1 MQSCRKELNPKLLI
15 GLPLLISIIL
25 FNISFQSKYYVQGAI
40 NEQFEPKRVEGLP
53 TINDNKLKVEMV
65 FKGLQFPTSMDFL
78 GPNDVLVTEKNN
90 GTVQRLTNWK
100 MQPAPVL
107 DVNVA
112 TRAERGMLGI
122 AIAKNNQSEKIGG
135 ENSTN
140 VFVYFTRSSEA
151 KDTDGVRGE
160 KSGGNALYRY
170 ELIDSKL
177 SNPHLLLELSP
188 RKHPSHNGGA
198 IIIGQDENLY
208 IPVGDG
214 DGDTTEAQNIIG
226 GGAPNGTGGIL
237 TMNQNQNGSSMQ
249 NILGNSGILG
259 KYYAYGVR
267 NSFGLD
273 FDPISGKLWD
283 TENGNKS
290 GDEINLVEPGF
301 NSGWKV
307 IQGKAPADFN
317 YSQLV
322 NFDGKG
328 KYSDPE
334 FSWTETVGPT
344 KIKFLNSDKLG
355 KSYENDMLVSDIK
368 NGRIY
373 HFDLNEKRDSLVL
386 GGNLTD
392 KVANSDQ
399 ELNDLIFG
407 SGFAGITDM
416 DIGPD
421 GYLYVLDFGNG
432 AIFKISPK

>member
-1 MQSCRKELNPKLLI
+1 MQSSRKELNPKLLI
-15 GLPLLISIIL
+15 GLPLLISILL
-25 FNISFQSKYYVQGAI
+25 FNTSFQSKYYIQGAI
-40 NEQFEPKRVEGLP
+40 NEQFEPKPIEGLP
-53 TINDNKLKVEMV
+53 TVNDNKLKVEMV
-65 FKGLQFPTSMDFL
+65 FKGLQFPTSMEFL
-78 GPNDVLVTEKNN
+78 GPDDVLVTEKNN
-90 GTVQRLTNWK
+90 GTVQRITDWK
-100 MQPAPVL
+100 MQTDPVL

-122 AIAKNNQSEKIGG
+122 AIAKNQPENNKGH
-135 ENSTN
+135 NSTD
-140 VFVYFTRSSEA
+140 VFLYYTRSSGTN
-151 KDTDGVRGE
+151 DTNGVRGE

-170 ELIDSKL
+170 ELVDSKL
-177 SNPHLLLELSP
+177 SNPHLLLDLSP

-198 IIIGQDENLY
+198 IIIGKDKNLY

-214 DGDTTEAQNIIG
+214 DGDTTEAQNFIRG
-226 GGAPNGTGGIL
+226 GPPNGTGGIL
-237 TMNQNQNGSSMQ
+237 TMSQDGSSVQ
-249 NILGNSGILG
+249 NIIGNSGILS

-273 FDPISGKLWD
+273 FDPLSGKLWD

-301 NSGWKV
+301 NSGWRM
-307 IQGKAPADFN
+307 IQGKAPPDFN

-355 KSYENDMLVSDIK
+355 KSYENDMFVSDIK

-373 HFDLNEKRDSLVL
+373 HFDLNDRRDSLVL
-386 GGNLTD
+386 SGNLTD
-392 KVANSDQ
+392 KVADTDK

-407 SGFAGITDM
+407 SGFGGITDM
-416 DIGPD
+416 DVGPD
-421 GYLYVLDFGNG
+421 GYLYVLSFGNG
-432 AIFKISPK
+432 AIYKISPK

>member
-1 MQSCRKELNPKLLI
+1 MQSSRKELNPKLLI
-15 GLPLLISIIL
+15 GLPLLISILL
-25 FNISFQSKYYVQGAI
+25 FSTSFQSKYYIQGAI
-40 NEQFEPKRVEGLP
+40 NEQFEPKPIEGLP
-53 TINDNKLKVEMV
+53 TVNDNKLKVEMV
-65 FKGLQFPTSMDFL
+65 FKGLQFPTSMEFL
-78 GPNDVLVTEKNN
+78 GPDDLLVTEKNN
-90 GTVQRLTNWK
+90 GTVQRITNWK
-100 MQPAPVL
+100 MQPDPVL

-122 AIAKNNQSEKIGG
+122 AIAKNQPENTKGH
-135 ENSTN
+135 NSTD
-140 VFVYFTRSSEA
+140 VFLYYTRSSGTN
-151 KDTDGVRGE
+151 DTNGARGE

-170 ELIDSKL
+170 QLVDSKL
-177 SNPHLLLELSP
+177 SNPHLLLDLSP

-198 IIIGQDENLY
+198 IIIGKDKNLY

-214 DGDTTEAQNIIG
+214 DGDTTEAQNFIRG
-226 GGAPNGTGGIL
+226 GPPNGTGGIL
-237 TMNQNQNGSSMQ
+237 TMSQDGSSVQ
-249 NILGNSGILG
+249 NIIGNSGILS

-273 FDPISGKLWD
+273 FDPLSGKLWD

-290 GDEINLVEPGF
+290 GDEINLVQPGF
-301 NSGWKV
+301 NSGWRM
-307 IQGKAPADFN
+307 IQGKAPPDFN

-373 HFDLNEKRDSLVL
+373 HFDLNDRRDSLVL
-386 GGNLTD
+386 SGNLTD
-392 KVANSDQ
+392 KVADTDK

-407 SGFAGITDM
+407 SGFGGITDM
-416 DIGPD
+416 DVGLD
-421 GYLYVLDFGNG
+421 GYLYVLSFGNG
-432 AIFKISPK
+432 AIYKISPK

>member
-1 MQSCRKELNPKLLI
+1 MQSSRKELNPKLLI
-15 GLPLLISIIL
+15 GLPLLISILL
-25 FNISFQSKYYVQGAI
+25 FSTSFQSKYYIQGAI
-40 NEQFEPKRVEGLP
+40 NEQFEPKPIEGLP
-53 TINDNKLKVEMV
+53 SVNDNKLKVEMV
-65 FKGLQFPTSMDFL
+65 FKGLQFPTSMEFL
-78 GPNDVLVTEKNN
+78 GPDDLLVTEKNN
-90 GTVQRLTNWK
+90 GTVQRITNWK
-100 MQPAPVL
+100 MQPDPVL

-122 AIAKNNQSEKIGG
+122 AIAKNQPENTKGH
-135 ENSTN
+135 NSTD
-140 VFVYFTRSSEA
+140 VFLYYTRSSGTN
-151 KDTDGVRGE
+151 DTNGARGE

-170 ELIDSKL
+170 QLVDSKL
-177 SNPHLLLELSP
+177 SNPHLLLDLSP

-198 IIIGQDENLY
+198 IIIGKDKNLY

-214 DGDTTEAQNIIG
+214 DGDTTEAQNFIRG
-226 GGAPNGTGGIL
+226 GPPNGTGGIL
-237 TMNQNQNGSSMQ
+237 TMSQDGSSVQ
-249 NILGNSGILG
+249 NIIGNSGILS

-273 FDPISGKLWD
+273 FDPLSGKLWD

-290 GDEINLVEPGF
+290 GDEINLVQPGF
-301 NSGWKV
+301 NSGWRM
-307 IQGKAPADFN
+307 IQGKAPPDFN

-355 KSYENDMLVSDIK
+355 KSYENDMFVSDIK

-373 HFDLNEKRDSLVL
+373 HFDLNDRRDSLVL
-386 GGNLTD
+386 SGNLTD
-392 KVANSDQ
+392 KVADTDK

-407 SGFAGITDM
+407 SGFGGITDM
-416 DIGPD
+416 DVGLD
-421 GYLYVLDFGNG
+421 GYLYVLSFGNG
-432 AIFKISPK
+432 AIYKISPK

>member
-1 MQSCRKELNPKLLI
+1 MQSSRKELNPKLLI
-15 GLPLLISIIL
+15 GLPLLISILL
-25 FNISFQSKYYVQGAI
+25 FSTSFQSKYYIQGAI
-40 NEQFEPKRVEGLP
+40 NEQFEPKPIEGLP
-53 TINDNKLKVEMV
+53 TVNDNKLKVEMV
-65 FKGLQFPTSMDFL
+65 FKGLQFPTSMEFL
-78 GPNDVLVTEKNN
+78 GPDDLLVTEKNN
-90 GTVQRLTNWK
+90 GTVQRITNWK
-100 MQPAPVL
+100 MQPDPVL

-122 AIAKNNQSEKIGG
+122 AIAKNQPENTKGH
-135 ENSTN
+135 NSTD
-140 VFVYFTRSSEA
+140 VFLYYTRSSGTN
-151 KDTDGVRGE
+151 DTNGARGE

-170 ELIDSKL
+170 QLVDSKL
-177 SNPHLLLELSP
+177 SNPHLLLDLSP

-198 IIIGQDENLY
+198 IIIGKDKNLY

-214 DGDTTEAQNIIG
+214 DGDTTEAQNFIRG
-226 GGAPNGTGGIL
+226 GPTNGTGGIL
-237 TMNQNQNGSSMQ
+237 TMSQDGSSVQ
-249 NILGNSGILG
+249 NIIGNSGILS

-273 FDPISGKLWD
+273 FDPLSGKLWD

-290 GDEINLVEPGF
+290 GDEINLVQPGF
-301 NSGWKV
+301 NSGWRM
-307 IQGKAPADFN
+307 IQGKAPPDFN

-355 KSYENDMLVSDIK
+355 KSYENDMFVSDIK

-373 HFDLNEKRDSLVL
+373 HFDLNDRRDSLVL
-386 GGNLTD
+386 SGNLTD
-392 KVANSDQ
+392 KVADTDK

-407 SGFAGITDM
+407 SGFGGITDM
-416 DIGPD
+416 DVGLD
-421 GYLYVLDFGNG
+421 GYLYVLSFGNG
-432 AIFKISPK
+432 AIYKISPK

>member
-1 MQSCRKELNPKLLI
+1 MQSSRKELNPKLLI
-15 GLPLLISIIL
+15 GLPLLISILL
-25 FNISFQSKYYVQGAI
+25 FSTSFQSKYYIQGAI
-40 NEQFEPKRVEGLP
+40 NEQFEPKPIEGLP
-53 TINDNKLKVEMV
+53 TVNDNKLKVEMV
-65 FKGLQFPTSMDFL
+65 FKGLQFPTSMEFL
-78 GPNDVLVTEKNN
+78 GPDDLLVTEKNN
-90 GTVQRLTNWK
+90 GTVQRITNWK
-100 MQPAPVL
+100 MQPDPVL

-122 AIAKNNQSEKIGG
+122 AIAKNQPDNTKGH
-135 ENSTN
+135 NSTD
-140 VFVYFTRSSEA
+140 VFLYYTRSSGTN
-151 KDTDGVRGE
+151 DTNGARGE

-170 ELIDSKL
+170 QLVDSKL
-177 SNPHLLLELSP
+177 SNPHLLLDLSP

-198 IIIGQDENLY
+198 IIIGKDKNLY

-214 DGDTTEAQNIIG
+214 DGDTTEAQNFIRG
-226 GGAPNGTGGIL
+226 GPPNGTGGIL
-237 TMNQNQNGSSMQ
+237 TMSQDGSSVQ
-249 NILGNSGILG
+249 NIIGNSGILS

-273 FDPISGKLWD
+273 FDPLSGKLWD

-290 GDEINLVEPGF
+290 GDEINLVQPGF
-301 NSGWKV
+301 NSGWRM
-307 IQGKAPADFN
+307 IQGKAPPDFN

-373 HFDLNEKRDSLVL
+373 HFDLNDRRDSLVL
-386 GGNLTD
+386 SGNLTD
-392 KVANSDQ
+392 KVADTDK

-407 SGFAGITDM
+407 SGFGGITDM
-416 DIGPD
+416 DVGLD
-421 GYLYVLDFGNG
+421 GYLYVLSFGNG
-432 AIFKISPK
+432 AIYKISPK

>member
-1 MQSCRKELNPKLLI
+1 MQSSRKELNPKLLI
-15 GLPLLISIIL
+15 GLPLLISILL
-25 FNISFQSKYYVQGAI
+25 FSTSFQSKYYIQGAI
-40 NEQFEPKRVEGLP
+40 NEQFEPKPIEGLP
-53 TINDNKLKVEMV
+53 TVNDNKLKVEMV
-65 FKGLQFPTSMDFL
+65 FKGLQFPTSMEFL
-78 GPNDVLVTEKNN
+78 GPDDLLVTEKNN
-90 GTVQRLTNWK
+90 GTVQRITNWK
-100 MQPAPVL
+100 MQPDPVL

-122 AIAKNNQSEKIGG
+122 AIAKNQPENTKGH
-135 ENSTN
+135 NSTD
-140 VFVYFTRSSEA
+140 VFLYYTRSSGTN
-151 KDTDGVRGE
+151 DTNGARGE

-170 ELIDSKL
+170 QLVDSKL
-177 SNPHLLLELSP
+177 SNPHLLLDLSP

-198 IIIGQDENLY
+198 IIIGKDKNLY

-214 DGDTTEAQNIIG
+214 DGDTTEAQNFIRG
-226 GGAPNGTGGIL
+226 GPPNGTGGIL
-237 TMNQNQNGSSMQ
+237 TMSQDGSSVQ
-249 NILGNSGILG
+249 NIIGNSGILS

-273 FDPISGKLWD
+273 FDPLSGKLWD

-290 GDEINLVEPGF
+290 GDEINLVQPGF
-301 NSGWKV
+301 NSGWRM
-307 IQGKAPADFN
+307 IQGKAPPDFN

-373 HFDLNEKRDSLVL
+373 HFDLNDRRDSLVL
-386 GGNLTD
+386 SGNLTD
-392 KVANSDQ
+392 KVADTDK
-399 ELNDLIFG
+399 ELNDLIFC
-407 SGFAGITDM
+407 SGFGGITDM
-416 DIGPD
+416 DVGLD
-421 GYLYVLDFGNG
+421 GYLYVLSFGNG
-432 AIFKISPK
+432 AIYKISPK

>member
-1 MQSCRKELNPKLLI
+1 MQSSRKELNPKLLI
-15 GLPLLISIIL
+15 GLPLLISILL
-25 FNISFQSKYYVQGAI
+25 FSTSFQSKYYIQGAI
-40 NEQFEPKRVEGLP
+40 NEQFEPKPIEGLP
-53 TINDNKLKVEMV
+53 TVNDNKLKVEMV
-65 FKGLQFPTSMDFL
+65 FKGLQFPTSMEFL
-78 GPNDVLVTEKNN
+78 GPDDLLVTEKNN
-90 GTVQRLTNWK
+90 GTVQRITNWK
-100 MQPAPVL
+100 MQPDPVL

-122 AIAKNNQSEKIGG
+122 AIAKNQPENTKGH
-135 ENSTN
+135 NSTD
-140 VFVYFTRSSEA
+140 VFLYYTRSSGTN
-151 KDTDGVRGE
+151 DTNGARGE

-170 ELIDSKL
+170 QLVDSKL
-177 SNPHLLLELSP
+177 SNPHLLLDLSP

-198 IIIGQDENLY
+198 IIIGKDKNLY

-214 DGDTTEAQNIIG
+214 DGDTTEAQNFIRG
-226 GGAPNGTGGIL
+226 GPTNGTGGIL
-237 TMNQNQNGSSMQ
+237 TMSQDGSSVQ
-249 NILGNSGILG
+249 NIIGNSGILS

-273 FDPISGKLWD
+273 FDPLSGKLWD

-290 GDEINLVEPGF
+290 GDEINLVQPGF
-301 NSGWKV
+301 NSGWRM
-307 IQGKAPADFN
+307 IQGKAPPDFN

-373 HFDLNEKRDSLVL
+373 HFDLNDRRDSLVL
-386 GGNLTD
+386 SGNLTD
-392 KVANSDQ
+392 KVADTDK

-407 SGFAGITDM
+407 SGFGGITDM
-416 DIGPD
+416 DVGLD
-421 GYLYVLDFGNG
+421 GYLYVLSFGNG
-432 AIFKISPK
+432 AIYKISPK

>member
-1 MQSCRKELNPKLLI
+1 MQSSRKELNPKLLI
-15 GLPLLISIIL
+15 GLPLLISILL
-25 FNISFQSKYYVQGAI
+25 FNTSFQSKYYIQGAI
-40 NEQFEPKRVEGLP
+40 NEQFEPKPIEGLP
-53 TINDNKLKVEMV
+53 TVNDNKLKVEMV
-65 FKGLQFPTSMDFL
+65 FKGLQFPTSMEFL
-78 GPNDVLVTEKNN
+78 GPDDVLVTEKNN
-90 GTVQRLTNWK
+90 GTVQRITDWK
-100 MQPAPVL
+100 MQTHPVL

-122 AIAKNNQSEKIGG
+122 AIAKNQP
-135 ENSTN
+135 ENNKGYNNTD
-140 VFVYFTRSSEA
+140 VFLYYTRSSGTN
-151 KDTDGVRGE
+151 DTNGVRGE

-170 ELIDSKL
+170 ELLDSKL
-177 SNPHLLLELSP
+177 SNPHLLLDLSP

-198 IIIGQDENLY
+198 IIIGKDKYLY

-214 DGDTTEAQNIIG
+214 DGDTTEAQNFIRG
-226 GGAPNGTGGIL
+226 GPPNGTGGIL
-237 TMNQNQNGSSMQ
+237 SMSQNGSSVH
-249 NILGNSGILG
+249 NIIGNSGILS

-273 FDPISGKLWD
+273 FDPLSGKLWD

-301 NSGWKV
+301 NSGWRM
-307 IQGKAPADFN
+307 IQGKAPQDFN

-322 NFDGKG
+322 NFDRKG

-355 KSYENDMLVSDIK
+355 KSYENDMFVSDIK

-373 HFDLNEKRDSLVL
+373 HFDLNDRRDSLVL
-386 GGNLTD
+386 SGNLTD
-392 KVANSDQ
+392 KVADTDE

-407 SGFAGITDM
+407 SGFGGITDM
-416 DIGPD
+416 DVGPD
-421 GYLYVLDFGNG
+421 GYLYVLSFGNG
-432 AIFKISPK
+432 AIYKISPK

>member
-1 MQSCRKELNPKLLI
+1 MQSSRKELNPKLLI
-15 GLPLLISIIL
+15 GLPLLISILL
-25 FNISFQSKYYVQGAI
+25 FSTSFQSKYYIQGAI
-40 NEQFEPKRVEGLP
+40 NEQFEPKPIEGLP
-53 TINDNKLKVEMV
+53 TVNDNKLKVEMV
-65 FKGLQFPTSMDFL
+65 FKGLQFPTSMEFL
-78 GPNDVLVTEKNN
+78 GPDDLLVTEKNN
-90 GTVQRLTNWK
+90 GTVQRITNWK
-100 MQPAPVL
+100 MQPDPVL

-122 AIAKNNQSEKIGG
+122 AIAKNQPENTKGH
-135 ENSTN
+135 NSTD
-140 VFVYFTRSSEA
+140 VFLYYTRSSGTN
-151 KDTDGVRGE
+151 DTNGARGE

-170 ELIDSKL
+170 QLVDSKL
-177 SNPHLLLELSP
+177 SNPHLLLDLSP

-198 IIIGQDENLY
+198 IIIGKDKNLY

-214 DGDTTEAQNIIG
+214 DGDTTEAQNFIRG
-226 GGAPNGTGGIL
+226 GPTNGTGGIL
-237 TMNQNQNGSSMQ
+237 TMSQDGSSVQ
-249 NILGNSGILG
+249 NIIGNSGILS

-273 FDPISGKLWD
+273 FDPLSGKLWD

-290 GDEINLVEPGF
+290 GDEINLVQPGF
-301 NSGWKV
+301 NSGWRM
-307 IQGKAPADFN
+307 IQGKAPPDFN

-373 HFDLNEKRDSLVL
+373 HFDLNDRRDSLVL
-386 GGNLTD
+386 SGNLTD
-392 KVANSDQ
+392 KVADTDK

-407 SGFAGITDM
+407 SGFGGITDM
-416 DIGPD
+416 DVGPD
-421 GYLYVLDFGNG
+421 GYLYVLSFGNG
-432 AIFKISPK
+432 AIYKISPK

>member
-1 MQSCRKELNPKLLI
+1 
-15 GLPLLISIIL
+15 
-25 FNISFQSKYYVQGAI
+25 
-40 NEQFEPKRVEGLP
+40 
-53 TINDNKLKVEMV
+53 MV
-65 FKGLQFPTSMDFL
+65 FKGLQFPTGMEFL
-78 GPNDVLVTEKNN
+78 GPDDVLVTEKNN
-90 GTVQRLTNWK
+90 GTVQRITDWK
-100 MQPAPVL
+100 MQTHPVL

-122 AIAKNNQSEKIGG
+122 AIAKNQP
-135 ENSTN
+135 ENNKGYNNTD
-140 VFVYFTRSSEA
+140 VFLYYTRSSGTN
-151 KDTDGVRGE
+151 DTNGVRGE

-170 ELIDSKL
+170 ELLDSKL
-177 SNPHLLLELSP
+177 SNPHLLLDLSP

-198 IIIGQDENLY
+198 IIIGKDKYLY

-214 DGDTTEAQNIIG
+214 DGDTTEAQNFIRG
-226 GGAPNGTGGIL
+226 GPPNGTGGIL
-237 TMNQNQNGSSMQ
+237 SMSQNGSSVH
-249 NILGNSGILG
+249 NIIGNSGILS

-273 FDPISGKLWD
+273 FDPLSGKLWD

-301 NSGWKV
+301 NSGWRM
-307 IQGKAPADFN
+307 IQGKAPQDFN

-322 NFDGKG
+322 NFDRKG

-355 KSYENDMLVSDIK
+355 KSYENDMFVSDIK

-373 HFDLNEKRDSLVL
+373 HFDLNDRRDSLVL
-386 GGNLTD
+386 SGNLTD
-392 KVANSDQ
+392 KVADTDE

-407 SGFAGITDM
+407 SGFGGITDM
-416 DIGPD
+416 DVGPD
-421 GYLYVLDFGNG
+421 GYLYVLSFGNG
-432 AIFKISPK
+432 AIYKISPK

>member
-1 MQSCRKELNPKLLI
+1 MQSYRKELNPKRLLW
-15 GLPLLISIIL
+15 LPLLVSMLI
-25 FNISFQSKYYVQGAI
+25 FNTSFQSKNYIYGAI
-40 NEQFEPKRVEGLP
+40 NEQFEPKPVEGLP

-65 FKGLQFPTSMDFL
+65 FEGLHFPTSMEFL
-78 GPNDVLVTEKNN
+78 GPDDVLVTEKNN

-100 MQPAPVL
+100 MQQDPVL

-122 AIAKNNQSEKIGG
+122 AIAKNNESENINGQNNK
-135 ENSTN
+135 N

-151 KDTDGVRGE
+151 KDTSGVKGE
-160 KSGGNALYRY
+160 KPGGNALYRY
-170 ELIDSKL
+170 ELVESKL
-177 SNPHLLLELSP
+177 SNPYLLLELSP

-198 IIIGQDENLY
+198 IIIGLDRNLY

-237 TMNQNQNGSSMQ
+237 TMSQDGSSVQ
-249 NILGNSGILG
+249 NIIGNSGILG
-259 KYYAYGVR
+259 KYYGYGIR

-273 FDPISGKLWD
+273 FDPQSGKLWD

-301 NSGWKV
+301 NSGWRM
-307 IQGKAPADFN
+307 IQGKAPVDFN

-328 KYSDPE
+328 RYSDPE
-334 FSWTETVGPT
+334 FSWVHTVAPT

-355 KSYENDMLVSDIK
+355 DKYENDLLVSDIK
-368 NGRIY
+368 YGRIY
-373 HFDLNEKRDSLVL
+373 HFDLNQKRDSLDL
-386 GGNLTD
+386 SGNLTD
-392 KVANSDQ
+392 KVADSDQ
-399 ELNDLIFG
+399 ELSQLIFG
-407 SGFAGITDM
+407 SNFGGITDM
-416 DIGPD
+416 DVGPD
-421 GYLYVLDFGNG
+421 GYLYVLSFGKG
-432 AIFKISPK
+432 AIYKISPK